1 MHAQGRTEMKMS
13 LYEPVALVDFI
24 DCPKPMVCVL
34 KGQSPRETHKA
45 ERPDRV
51 SGRAMSIHDRSAKY
65 FITPQPPP
73 SSYTRKTS
81 PEAQYSSYASKRSS
95 FNSNHLRRP
104 SQLAPASQY
113 VTTTSGRPSFPR
125 ASPHAT
131 ATSGQPSSPPK
142 SHNAKAESRR
152 SSQLVAS
159 KPAEVEQPSASELL
173 QMAMKNA
180 VMYAVRHV
188 DKLKLDDDDDDGDDD
203 ECDSDDDLETVS
215 QYRRA
220 GLIVVTKEGDSDD
233 DEDDVNMETR
243 SVKTIATRR
252 SGVSRRSLFGN
263 FDDDYDD
270 SDGEESPFYQ
280 RPWSK
285 ASTTMT
291 SLSRAVTARKMQ
303 RDMTSNSPRNTN
315 LISQPRE
322 NRPPSFGIGTPR
334 KSTSLTVP
342 VENASSTSCA
352 LPDIHQGHSKPVE
365 HSLSILIDTNRS
377 VSGSS
382 RLSQSRKKTVQI
394 VGASAST
401 SRQSHRQGESP
412 YDVANKSSSYYP
424 KSGSSRRSDVSSKT
438 ITSRRLTSSKS
449 SNQQHG
455 NGSAETSGPLSQSA
469 RRKASLK
476 GDTGIRTSARSHA
489 STTQTTKTQF
499 GGSEKSRAGSDGRLS
514 GSERVGLSGG
524 NGDKGAM
531 AGGASGKS
539 KTGGGVPT
547 PSGTTSRE
555 AQTLLPV
562 IAR

>member
-1 MHAQGRTEMKMS
+1 M
-13 LYEPVALVDFI
+13 AL
-24 DCPKPMVCVL
+24 
-34 KGQSPRETHKA
+34 
-45 ERPDRV
+45 
-51 SGRAMSIHDRSAKY
+51 
-65 FITPQPPP
+65 
-73 SSYTRKTS
+73 
-81 PEAQYSSYASKRSS
+81 
-95 FNSNHLRRP
+95 
-104 SQLAPASQY
+104 
-113 VTTTSGRPSFPR
+113 
-125 ASPHAT
+125 
-131 ATSGQPSSPPK
+131 
-142 SHNAKAESRR
+142 
-152 SSQLVAS
+152 

-188 DKLKLDDDDDDGDDD
+188 DKLKLDDDDDDGDDYDDD

-252 SGVSRRSLFGN
+252 SGVSRRSLFGD

-285 ASTTMT
+285 ASTTLT

-303 RDMTSNSPRNTN
+303 RDMTSNTPRNPN
-315 LISQPRE
+315 LVSQT
-322 NRPPSFGIGTPR
+322 RPPSFGIGTPR

-342 VENASSTSCA
+342 VENVSSTSCA

-365 HSLSILIDTNRS
+365 HSSSILIDTNRS

-438 ITSRRLTSSKS
+438 VTSRRLTSSKS

-469 RRKASLK
+469 RSKAR
-476 GDTGIRTSARSHA
+476 DTGIKTSARSHA
-489 STTQTTKTQF
+489 STTQTTRTQV

-524 NGDKGAM
+524 NGDKRAM

-547 PSGTTSRE
+547 PSGNTSRE

>member
-1 MHAQGRTEMKMS
+1 M
-13 LYEPVALVDFI
+13 L
-24 DCPKPMVCVL
+24 
-34 KGQSPRETHKA
+34 
-45 ERPDRV
+45 
-51 SGRAMSIHDRSAKY
+51 
-65 FITPQPPP
+65 
-73 SSYTRKTS
+73 
-81 PEAQYSSYASKRSS
+81 
-95 FNSNHLRRP
+95 
-104 SQLAPASQY
+104 
-113 VTTTSGRPSFPR
+113 
-125 ASPHAT
+125 
-131 ATSGQPSSPPK
+131 
-142 SHNAKAESRR
+142 
-152 SSQLVAS
+152 S

-188 DKLKLDDDDDDGDDD
+188 DKLKLDDDDDDGDDYDDD
-203 ECDSDDDLETVS
+203 ECDSDDDFETVS

-233 DEDDVNMETR
+233 DEDDLNMETR

-252 SGVSRRSLFGN
+252 SGVSRRSLFGD

-285 ASTTMT
+285 ASTTLT
-291 SLSRAVTARKMQ
+291 SLSRAVTAQKMQ
-303 RDMTSNSPRNTN
+303 RDMTSNTPRNTN

-334 KSTSLTVP
+334 KSISLTVP
-342 VENASSTSCA
+342 VENTSSTSCA

-365 HSLSILIDTNRS
+365 HSSSILIDTNRS

-412 YDVANKSSSYYP
+412 YDVASKSTSYYP
-424 KSGSSRRSDVSSKT
+424 
-438 ITSRRLTSSKS
+438 TSRRLTSSKS

-469 RRKASLK
+469 RSKASLK
-476 GDTGIRTSARSHA
+476 GDTGIKTSARSHA
-489 STTQTTKTQF
+489 STTQTTRTQV
-499 GGSEKSRAGSDGRLS
+499 GGSEKSRAGSEGRLS

-524 NGDKGAM
+524 NGDKRAR